1 VTLGVNAV
9 VLGPHTLGKGC
20 VVGANSVVTSDVPE
34 GGVVV
39 GSPARLIRTVPLDEI
54 LNGLPEGIFDVPAR

>member
-1 VTLGVNAV
+1 MIGPGV
-9 VLGPHTLGKGC
+9 
-20 VVGANSVVTSDVPE
+20 VVGANSEVTSDVPE

-39 GSPARLIRTVPLDEI
+39 GSPARLIRTVRLDEI